1 MSEPGAVTSR
11 DGTVIGFTTLGAGP
25 PMVLV
30 HGAAVDR
37 RSWGAVRRR
46 LAEHFTV
53 HAMDR
58 RGRGLSAAEHEP
70 YDIAREADDVA
81 AVVEAAGRE
90 VYLVGHSYGAR
101 CSLEAALRSDAI
113 GRMFLY
119 EPPMPAP
126 GRPVAS
132 AATMQRLRAAADP
145 AVLLE
150 TFLVEG
156 VQLDQRVVEAM
167 KGTAAW
173 PAMMGNA
180 PMVLREV
187 ECVQRT
193 DILDRL
199 GPVTVPVRLLVGT
212 ETADYIRPAAEAI
225 VRALPRADLVELVG
239 QGHTANET
247 APDLLAK
254 SILDFAGFAS

>member
-11 DGTVIGFTTLGAGP
+11 DGSVIGFTTLGAGP

-58 RGRGLSAAEHEP
+58 RGRGLSIAEHEP
-70 YDIAREADDVA
+70 YDIAREAEDVA
-81 AVVEAAGRE
+81 AVVEAAGRD

-101 CSLEAALRSDAI
+101 CSLEAALITDAI

-119 EPPMPAP
+119 EPPMPTP
-126 GRPVAS
+126 GHPVATPD
-132 AATMQRLRAAADP
+132 TMQRMCSADDP

-156 VQLDQRVVEAM
+156 VQLSPRAVDAM
-167 KGTAAW
+167 KRTAAW
-173 PAMMGNA
+173 PALVGNA
-180 PMVLREV
+180 PMILREV

-193 DILDRL
+193 DILGRL
-199 GPVTVPVRLLVGT
+199 GSVTVPVRLLVGT
-212 ETADYIRPAAEAI
+212 ETADYLLPAAQAL
-225 VRALPRADLVELVG
+225 VAALPDADLVELVG

-254 SILDFAGFAS
+254 SIADFAAFAS